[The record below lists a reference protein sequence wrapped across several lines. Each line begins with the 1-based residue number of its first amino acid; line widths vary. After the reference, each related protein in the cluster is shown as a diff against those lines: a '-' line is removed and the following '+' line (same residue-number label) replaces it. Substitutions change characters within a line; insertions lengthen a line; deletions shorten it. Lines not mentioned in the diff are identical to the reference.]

1 MEGRDIKKRK
11 LGNANS
17 NSKTLGNRADEAFK
31 KNHKKWLKRSTILT
45 YSILETSSEIP
56 FVSRFNNN
64 DDIDN
69 FSIVNNNVSNNI
81 NKGSLVVTR
90 SSCNILSEIMD
101 KIECNKQVQDNN
113 NQLMQ
118 NAEVN
123 DDDLS
128 DASSDLY
135 SDIEDNNDLL
145 KEDTKEEER

>member
-1 MEGRDIKKRK
+1 M
-11 LGNANS
+11 
-17 NSKTLGNRADEAFK
+17 
-31 KNHKKWLKRSTILT
+31 
-45 YSILETSSEIP
+45 
-56 FVSRFNNN
+56 
-64 DDIDN
+64 
-69 FSIVNNNVSNNI
+69 SNNI
-81 NKGSLVVTR
+81 SKGSLVVTR

>member
-1 MEGRDIKKRK
+1 MQ
-11 LGNANS
+11 
-17 NSKTLGNRADEAFK
+17 
-31 KNHKKWLKRSTILT
+31 HK
-45 YSILETSSEIP
+45 Y
-56 FVSRFNNN
+56 
-64 DDIDN
+64 
-69 FSIVNNNVSNNI
+69 SNNI

>member
-1 MEGRDIKKRK
+1 M
-11 LGNANS
+11 
-17 NSKTLGNRADEAFK
+17 
-31 KNHKKWLKRSTILT
+31 
-45 YSILETSSEIP
+45 ETSSEIP

>member
-1 MEGRDIKKRK
+1 MKILSIFGTRPEAIKLAPIIKKIENNK
-11 LGNANS
+11 
-17 NSKTLGNRADEAFK
+17 KITLFSCVTAQHRQMLDQVLSLF
-31 KNHKKWLKRSTILT
+31 
-45 YSILETSSEIP
+45 EIKP
-56 FVSRFNNN
+56 
-64 DDIDN
+64 DHDL
-69 FSIVNNNVSNNI
+69 NI
-81 NKGSLVVTR
+81 MRQGQDLFDL
-90 SSCNILSEIMD
+90 SCNILSEIMD